1 MVFAM
6 GLPSW
11 GEALSDDVIRRF
23 LGSIGLRKT
32 LPVQLGLDYSI
43 ESTYDIFFQRFS
55 SKRLKAEVSDG
66 CDRARKRLLGWGAIG
81 PNLTQQPMRK
91 KTNFC
96 SYIESDK
103 YQTNTSSQHK

>member
-23 LGSIGLRKT
+23 WGSIGLRKT

-55 SKRLKAEVSDG
+55 SKKFQAEGSGG
-66 CDRARKRLLGWGAIG
+66 CDRARKGLLEWVAIG
-81 PNLTQQPMRK
+81 PNLAPTPPRERSK
-91 KTNFC
+91 LP
-96 SYIESDK
+96 
-103 YQTNTSSQHK
+103 

>member
-23 LGSIGLRKT
+23 LGSIGLRKR

-43 ESTYDIFFQRFS
+43 ESTYDIFFRRFS
-55 SKRLKAEVSDG
+55 SKKFQSEGSGEVDG
-66 CDRARKRLLGWGAIG
+66 CDQARKGLLGWGAIG
-81 PNLTQQPMRK
+81 PNVTLTTTRERSKLP
-91 KTNFC
+91 
-96 SYIESDK
+96 
-103 YQTNTSSQHK
+103 

>member
-23 LGSIGLRKT
+23 LGSIGLKKRS
-32 LPVQLGLDYSI
+32 PVQLGLDYSI

-66 CDRARKRLLGWGAIG
+66 YDRARKGLLGWSAIG
-81 PNLTQQPMRK
+81 PNLTLTTTRERSK
-91 KTNFC
+91 L
-96 SYIESDK
+96 S
-103 YQTNTSSQHK
+103 

>member
-23 LGSIGLRKT
+23 WGSIGLRKIG
-32 LPVQLGLDYSI
+32 PVQLGLDYSI

-55 SKRLKAEVSDG
+55 RKKFQAEVFSP
-66 CDRARKRLLGWGAIG
+66 LGLGLRGYRW
-81 PNLTQQPMRK
+81 MR
-91 KTNFC
+91 
-96 SYIESDK
+96 SG
-103 YQTNTSSQHK
+103 